1 MATEWAL
8 LSSRAGTTSL
18 PTSFCWRASRRRRSA
33 EAIGLILEWKKSCDA
48 THSGHIHPIYTWPQW
63 ERCWTANCETSEKS
77 PESPALLAGRVVHSS
92 AFAVISHLPPLL
104 LHLAGTG
111 PTARSTHLFQLRVR
125 SSQSSALSAASSLQH
140 STRWQTGGC
149 RLRTDD

>member
-33 EAIGLILEWKKSCDA
+33 EAFGRILEWKKSCDA

-92 AFAVISHLPPLL
+92 AFAVISHLSPLL

-111 PTARSTHLFQLRVR
+111 PTARSTHLFVAGP
-125 SSQSSALSAASSLQH
+125 QSTVVGTSADSSLQH
-140 STRWQTGGC
+140 WTRWQ
-149 RLRTDD
+149 